1 MFDNS
6 RGIQFSG
13 GTGSWFNLLICASAS
28 MSLRSYP
35 IPATLL
41 GLSSNAAIA
50 VLAPVTIGSL
60 VGLITKKSIKTWYP
74 TLKKPKG
81 QPPRW
86 AFPVAWT
93 YLYGS
98 MGYASHL
105 ITQSL
110 NSTPSYLDA
119 ADQANAALTLYF
131 GQLALNFIWTPIFF
145 GLKKPAPALVDIL
158 ALTATV
164 FYMTVSIFF
173 HFSIPPLLRSS
184 ASLLSPS
191 KSVLVSLQNVTSKF
205 NSKAAYL
212 FVPYCAWL
220 TFATYLN
227 GTIWYLNPGDGP
239 SSKIRDVIDYLVSK
253 FNRSTPSNLKDE

>member
-1 MFDNS
+1 
-6 RGIQFSG
+6 
-13 GTGSWFNLLICASAS
+13 

-41 GLSSNAAIA
+41 GLTSNAAIA

-60 VGLITKKSIKTWYP
+60 VGLITKKSVKTWYP

-105 ITQSL
+105 IAESL

-145 GLKKPAPALVDIL
+145 GLKKPGPALVDIL
-158 ALTATV
+158 ALTGSV
-164 FYMTVSIFF
+164 FYMTN
-173 HFSIPPLLRSS
+173 L
-184 ASLLSPS
+184 
-191 KSVLVSLQNVTSKF
+191 TSKF

-212 FVPYCAWL
+212 FLPYCAWL

-239 SSKIRDVIDYLVSK
+239 SSKIRDVVDYLVSK
-253 FNRSTPSNLKDE
+253 FNRSTPSHLKDE

>member
-1 MFDNS
+1 
-6 RGIQFSG
+6 
-13 GTGSWFNLLICASAS
+13 

-41 GLSSNAAIA
+41 GLTSNAVIA

-60 VGLITKKSIKTWYP
+60 VGLITKKSVKTWYP

-105 ITQSL
+105 IAESL

-158 ALTATV
+158 ALTGSV
-164 FYMTVSIFF
+164 FYMTN
-173 HFSIPPLLRSS
+173 L
-184 ASLLSPS
+184 
-191 KSVLVSLQNVTSKF
+191 TSKF

-212 FVPYCAWL
+212 FLPYCAWL

-239 SSKIRDVIDYLVSK
+239 SSKIRDVVDYLVSK
-253 FNRSTPSNLKDE
+253 FNRSTPSHLKDE